1 MSKQVDLLRACTFD
15 KIVVVPGVTQSQV
28 HSIQAVQKPWSNRM
42 KDVPDDTQRQ
52 MPTMLK
58 NTEVVNPV
66 RTSQVQYID
75 EIVKGP
81 SDHAEAG
88 ADDAEDAERTKKKTP
103 DTCVSQQTRST
114 RESQCRA
121 KHLESADKEKTHKE
135 QSRAAPEE
143 TVPDEVESS
152 KDPPDM
158 KTGRSMRSCLS
169 RVVPEARSQ
178 VKVKKKSNVAAK

>member
-1 MSKQVDLLRACTFD
+1 MSKQVDLLRASTFD
-15 KIVVVPGVTQSQV
+15 KVVVVPGVTQSQV

-88 ADDAEDAERTKKKTP
+88 ADDAEDAERTKGKPGYLCISTDPVHKGVP
-103 DTCVSQQTRST
+103 VQSEAPRECRQREDSQGTGREQHPRKRCQTR
-114 RESQCRA
+114 
-121 KHLESADKEKTHKE
+121 
-135 QSRAAPEE
+135 
-143 TVPDEVESS
+143 
-152 KDPPDM
+152 
-158 KTGRSMRSCLS
+158 
-169 RVVPEARSQ
+169 
-178 VKVKKKSNVAAK
+178 